1 MLFFLLFFFYFFFI
15 NFLFSPSASSILLP
29 TIRQS
34 AQLSYSQQNQIAVSG
49 FRSKKFFFFF
59 KKFFLS
65 FFSSPLSLFL
75 LRAFR
80 ISSLYMF
87 QLQTFQRPVP
97 RNSIA
102 HQYRLYTHADKHL
115 VEFFTFIFL
124 LIYNKCRR
132 KHFLKQS
139 LRLQYTHN
147 TKAS

>member
-49 FRSKKFFFFF
+49 FRSKKFFF
-59 KKFFLS
+59 